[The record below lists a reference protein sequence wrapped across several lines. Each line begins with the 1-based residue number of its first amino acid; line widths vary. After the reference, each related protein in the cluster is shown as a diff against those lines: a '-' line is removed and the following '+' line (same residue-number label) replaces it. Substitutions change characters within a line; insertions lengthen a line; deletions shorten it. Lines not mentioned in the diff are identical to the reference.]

1 MFNLEQSIIYI
12 MENVATVSNAEYETR
27 MNINYIWAVIKEF
40 SPILSSLIA
49 LYVAWSNQRFNEN
62 QKLKDLKNGYCNKFI
77 SDYIKLR
84 QCVEDLQYK
93 AYELLAYADTPD
105 EIGEK
110 FRQFELLKE
119 KIVIISNETMYSSG
133 MLAKIF
139 GGKADKEVRN
149 KACTI
154 GTEVGR
160 VCSFFIDEIK
170 KAGSYEEYIKENP
183 EIITEKI
190 GEICEPFKKSL
201 TERIDDA
208 QNKILEIE

>member
-62 QKLKDLKNGYCNKFI
+62 QKLKDLKNGYCNKYI

-119 KIVIISNETMYSSG
+119 KIVIIYKKQCIVLECWQRY
-133 MLAKIF
+133 LV
-139 GGKADKEVRN
+139 ERQ
-149 KACTI
+149 
-154 GTEVGR
+154 
-160 VCSFFIDEIK
+160 IK
-170 KAGSYEEYIKENP
+170 KFVIR
-183 EIITEKI
+183 
-190 GEICEPFKKSL
+190 L
-201 TERIDDA
+201 VL
-208 QNKILEIE
+208 LEQKLGVCVAFLLMKLRRLDHMKNI

>member
-1 MFNLEQSIIYI
+1 MVNEILRTDIPDGWNIKKLEPDVGFVRSGKRLPKGYY
-12 MENVATVSNAEYETR
+12 VT
-27 MNINYIWAVIKEF
+27 
-40 SPILSSLIA
+40 PIPT
-49 LYVAWSNQRFNEN
+49 QHP
-62 QKLKDLKNGYCNKFI
+62 
-77 SDYIKLR
+77 
-84 QCVEDLQYK
+84 
-93 AYELLAYADTPD
+93 YELLAYADTPD